1 MYLKTSI
8 YILVIMTLFSCGQKN
23 TTEKIEDKTT
33 TLAQEEKIK
42 NDSLVPEQQLE
53 QKQGLSGF
61 LPKGYLIF
69 EKIYGDLNKDGS
81 EDCVIIIKGTDKNK
95 IVNDKY
101 RGVLDKNRRGI
112 IVLFNKNDNYELAIK
127 NHDCFSSE
135 NEDGGV
141 YFAPE
146 LSVDISEG
154 NLHIRYGHGR
164 YGSWGYTFR
173 FKNSDFELIGYD
185 SSESRGPVVNSETSV
200 NFLTK
205 KKQIKVNINESAE
218 GGDEVFKETWENIQ
232 VDKLV
237 KLSVVKDF
245 DELNIPY

>member
-8 YILVIMTLFSCGQKN
+8 HILVIVTLFSCGQKN

-42 NDSLVPEQQLE
+42 NDSITPVQQAVR
-53 QKQGLSGF
+53 KQDLSNF
-61 LPKGYLIF
+61 LPKGYVIF
-69 EKIYGDLNKDGS
+69 EKIYGDLNEDGS
-81 EDCVIIIKGTDKNK
+81 EDCIIIIKGTDKNK
-95 IVNDKY
+95 IIEDQY
-101 RGVLDKNRRGI
+101 RGKLDKNRRGI
-112 IVLFNKNDNYELAIK
+112 VVLFNKNGNYELAIK

-237 KLSVVKDF
+237 KLSIVKDF